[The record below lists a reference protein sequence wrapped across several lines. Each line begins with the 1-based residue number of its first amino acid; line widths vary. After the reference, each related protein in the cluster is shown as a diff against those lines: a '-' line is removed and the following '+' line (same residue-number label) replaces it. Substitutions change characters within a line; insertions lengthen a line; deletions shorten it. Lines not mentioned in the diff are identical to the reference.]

1 MLTTRIFEKPITEYL
16 EPIAGK
22 YAISFANEPVGY
34 PAFAMIPGQKSI
46 FLSAMGSVALS
57 SESQT
62 QNQIRNLL
70 TIMPD
75 QAGVASIIYVPEL
88 LKDLFLE
95 RLAHVLES
103 FEKEKVLYDK
113 EEQPLLSIMPE
124 YGNAYLMFLQ
134 DDKGLWFFC
143 SSNYSC
149 ENVQIEYLTEVFS
162 KKIKTKSYDPDKV
175 IVLTGQENTGKK
187 FLPWL
192 ATYTEVYD
200 YFKYMGWVA

>member
-16 EPIAGK
+16 EPVTGK
-22 YAISFANEPVGY
+22 YAISFANEPIGY
-34 PAFAMIPGQKSI
+34 PAFAMIVGQKSI
-46 FLSAMGSVALS
+46 FLSAMGSVTLS

-75 QAGVASIIYVPEL
+75 QAGMASVIYVPQL

-95 RLAHVLES
+95 RLAHLLEN
-103 FEKEKVLYDK
+103 FEKDKVLYDK
-113 EEQPLLSIMPE
+113 EEQPMLSIMPE
-124 YGNAYLMFLQ
+124 YGNTYLMFLH

-149 ENVQIEYLTEVFS
+149 ENFQIDYLTQTFS
-162 KKIKTKSYDPDKV
+162 KKIKTQSYDPDKI
-175 IVLTGQENTGKK
+175 IVLTGHENTGKN
-187 FLPWL
+187 FIPWL
-192 ATYTEVYD
+192 TGYTEVYD
-200 YFKYMGWVA
+200 YFKYMGWIA